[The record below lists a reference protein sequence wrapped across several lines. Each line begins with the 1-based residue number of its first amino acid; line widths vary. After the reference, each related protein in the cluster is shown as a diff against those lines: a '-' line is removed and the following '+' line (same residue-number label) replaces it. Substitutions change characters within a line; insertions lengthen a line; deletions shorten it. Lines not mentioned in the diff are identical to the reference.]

1 MLTRPE
7 TIPTVSLALL
17 LTCFGS
23 RAAGWRSGLFASYAT
38 SRVLPADTPLRA
50 YILTFHKALGLCEA
64 QRGTWVLTCSLRTSK
79 RPGYHRPSARRI
91 GGCRGRSIT
100 KPAERTGR
108 PSTHRRD
115 GRAEICSKIALRK
128 RFAFSFLANL
138 LLGEALFCLRAP
150 FLEAEGTGPD
160 GVPARFQTVL
170 APSTGGACGLR
181 N

>member
-1 MLTRPE
+1 MFLLTRPE

-50 YILTFHKALGLCEA
+50 NILTFHKTLGLCEA

-91 GGCRGRSIT
+91 GGLSREVSCLSRQNELDGHRPTDVTGSPRSAQKSLSPGSGR
-100 KPAERTGR
+100 
-108 PSTHRRD
+108 D
-115 GRAEICSKIALRK
+115 CSLPNKLAAMRFFAIAPL
-128 RFAFSFLANL
+128 
-138 LLGEALFCLRAP
+138 CLR
-150 FLEAEGTGPD
+150 GT
-160 GVPARFQTVL
+160 VPVQTGSPR
-170 APSTGGACGLR
+170 AFEWH
-181 N
+181 